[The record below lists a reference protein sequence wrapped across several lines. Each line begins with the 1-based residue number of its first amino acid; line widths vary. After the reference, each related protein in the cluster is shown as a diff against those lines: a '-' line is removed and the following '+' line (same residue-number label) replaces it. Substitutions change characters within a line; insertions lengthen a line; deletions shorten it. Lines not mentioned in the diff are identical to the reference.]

1 MGYRSQVVLAV
12 TKEATPYFMAML
24 AKNPS
29 VKRLCEDADTFR
41 GDFDEAGGWIVQWD
55 HIKWYDGYPEID
67 TINRFIESLESE
79 DLAEYG
85 EPEDAS
91 PVTWSDHFIF
101 VKVGEDRDDI
111 NTSGFGPWPIYPET
125 SIHIGY

>member
-1 MGYRSQVVLAV
+1 M
-12 TKEATPYFMAML
+12 
-24 AKNPS
+24 
-29 VKRLCEDADTFR
+29 
-41 GDFDEAGGWIVQWD
+41 QWD

-91 PVTWSDHFIF
+91 RMPWGDHFIF

>member
-1 MGYRSQVVLAV
+1 MVTADLHLAGL
-12 TKEATPYFMAML
+12 ATIG
-24 AKNPS
+24 
-29 VKRLCEDADTFR
+29 VIDHAD
-41 GDFDEAGGWIVQWD
+41 
-55 HIKWYDGYPEID
+55 
-67 TINRFIESLESE
+67 
-79 DLAEYG
+79 G

>member
-1 MGYRSQVVLAV
+1 VGYRSQVVLALSDEV
-12 TKEATPYFMAML
+12 TPYFMAML

-29 VKRLCEDADTFR
+29 VKRLCEASDAFR

-55 HIKWYDGYPEID
+55 HIKWYEGSPEID
-67 TINRFIESLESE
+67 TLNRFIEAMESE
-79 DLAEYG
+79 DLSEYG
-85 EPEDAS
+85 EPEDAP

-111 NTSGFGPWPIYPET
+111 NTSGYGPWAIYPET